1 MKKKLLMSAVAATL
15 AGAGTAHAVYV
26 NPDGLGQ
33 VLLYPYYTVQNEFT
47 TAIHVVNTTTQAKA
61 VKVRFLEGKNSQE
74 VLDFNLYLSPEDV
87 WTGVVINDDT
97 NGARIIS
104 GDNSCIAPR
113 QLGASGEPFRT
124 FRFTSEVNALAADP
138 GAVDR
143 RREGYVE
150 IIEMGVLTN
159 SDQITAVTH
168 NSTGVPANCATIVA
182 ADAAS
187 SVPVSAP
194 TGGLFG
200 TGHLISVNRGV
211 RTSYDAVALDAFR
224 ILPAWTPSGTTDPS
238 LASVFPAVGTIID
251 GVDVVDFAAS
261 GPARAIDAV
270 SAVLTHATIN
280 NEYTIDAGRESKT
293 DWVVT
298 FPTKRFYVNTTDFAP
313 FQNPWSGGA
322 TGSLRAC
329 HAVSFEYFDRE
340 EQSRTPAGGDFSPAP
355 DPDVFTLC
363 NEVNTLTLF
372 RDGADVDDSRL
383 FGAKSTAASLA
394 IENGFEAGWMAM
406 TFNVASDGSYGR
418 ITGADGTTVDG
429 LATIGFAALSNV
441 NKVSVEVDGLTVFS
455 SYMGSTVHKNE
466 RVIVPGSASPL

>member
-15 AGAGTAHAVYV
+15 AGAGTAHAVFV

-61 VKVRFLEGKNSQE
+61 VKVRFLEGKNSAE

-87 WTGVVINDDT
+87 WTGVVINDAT

-113 QLGASGEPFRT
+113 QLGLSGEPFRT
-124 FRFTSEVNALAADP
+124 FEFSGEVNADANDP

-150 IIEMGVLTN
+150 IIEMGVLN
-159 SDQITAVTH
+159 DPAQIAAVTH
-168 NSTGVPANCATIVA
+168 NSAGVPANCGTIVS

-187 SVPVSAP
+187 AVSVDAP
-194 TGGLFG
+194 TGQLFG

-224 ILPAWTPSGTTDPS
+224 AFPAWTPSGRTDPS
-238 LASVFPAVGTIID
+238 LASVAPAIGTVID
-251 GVDVVDFAAS
+251 GFVPVDFFARP
-261 GPARAIDAV
+261 GRAIDAV
-270 SAVLTHATIN
+270 SAVLTHATIA

-293 DWVVT
+293 DWVIT
-298 FPTKRFYVNTTDFAP
+298 FPTKRFYVNPAATTDPSP
-313 FQNPWSGGA
+313 FQSAWNP
-322 TGSLRAC
+322 TTLRSC
-329 HAVSFEYFDRE
+329 HEVTFEYFDRE
-340 EQSRTPAGGDFSPAP
+340 EQGRTPAGGDFSPS
-355 DPDVFTLC
+355 PDVPGFNLC

-372 RDGADVDDSRL
+372 RDGESADDSRL
-383 FGAKSTAASLA
+383 FGAKSTAAALA
-394 IENGFEAGWMAM
+394 IENGFEAGWMALS
-406 TFNVASDGSYGR
+406 FDVADDGSHGR
-418 ITGADGTTVDG
+418 ITDFFGSTVDG
-429 LATIGFAALSNV
+429 LATIGFAAYSNV

-455 SYMGSTVHKNE
+455 SYMGSTIHKSD
-466 RVIVPGSASPL
+466 RVINPAASPE